1 MDGLC
6 GSNDNQLQRKWRKL
20 RFNQCN
26 LYISPTT
33 FKRIR
38 WRQLLLCIH
47 IIWENHR
54 TKGLV
59 TSLMHPDHIWWLKQ
73 KDNIEMYLKKEVLR
87 ELLWTKL
94 ILIYLQTQ
102 FVMHSKGV
110 PSRLYKPISYLCC
123 AEITLFP
130 DSHTNHECTL

>member
-1 MDGLC
+1 
-6 GSNDNQLQRKWRKL
+6 
-20 RFNQCN
+20 
-26 LYISPTT
+26 
-33 FKRIR
+33 
-38 WRQLLLCIH
+38 
-47 IIWENHR
+47 
-54 TKGLV
+54 
-59 TSLMHPDHIWWLKQ
+59 
-73 KDNIEMYLKKEVLR
+73 MYLKKEVLR